1 MKTPFPVLSAIAA
14 LSTFACTLMPCPSHA
29 DEAGH
34 QCAEEM
40 RADSLLKAMDRNQSK
55 TIELEEWLAAYAPLF
70 QEYDRNN
77 DGQLVL
83 AEMAPWP

>member
-1 MKTPFPVLSAIAA
+1 MTDLDSNDSLS
-14 LSTFACTLMPCPSHA
+14 
-29 DEAGH
+29 
-34 QCAEEM
+34 AEEM

-83 AEMAPWP
+83 AEMAP